1 MLRLLKL
8 TIALT
13 ALLSVLIGAAQLVAP
28 RNALHFPLN
37 SINLSAACQLPC
49 WHGITPGVT
58 TVGQMEAIMNSD
70 PAYERVQAVDKQY
83 PSQSWQPRTVQDE
96 SRRDENT
103 VHFTLDNQA
112 VVSHISLSGQAQAG
126 ELLLTFK
133 APLGISQQCDQ
144 LLSFKFPGSIS
155 NLARDSSDSSRPL
168 LISETMQ
175 IWIDTPV
182 ASFMF
187 DPWRGFRVP
196 APIDVYSSCSGE

>member
-8 TIALT
+8 TITLSAV
-13 ALLSVLIGAAQLVAP
+13 LSVLIVLARVAAPPDVYG
-28 RNALHFPLN
+28 FPLN
-37 SINLSAACQLPC
+37 SINLTPDCQLPC
-49 WHGITPGVT
+49 WHGITPGIT
-58 TVGQMEAIMNSD
+58 TVGQMEAIMNGD
-70 PAYERVQAVDKQY
+70 PAYERVHTADKQY
-83 PSQSWQPRTVQDE
+83 PSRDWQPRSVENGGTADG
-96 SRRDENT
+96 NT

-112 VVSHISLSGQAQAG
+112 VVSHINLSGQVQAG

-133 APLGISQQCDQ
+133 APLGISQQCEQ
-144 LLSFKFPGSIS
+144 WLSLRFPGSIS

-168 LISETMQ
+168 HISETVQ

-182 ASFMF
+182 ASFRF